1 MILLTIK
8 MLKSAS
14 KSLKAGPQRDLNVL
28 GEQVQSLGR
37 FPLRISR
44 ALPFSYLN

>member
-1 MILLTIK
+1 MILLAIT

-14 KSLKAGPQRDLNVL
+14 KSLKAGPPRDLNVL
-28 GEQVQSLGR
+28 GGQVQSLGR
-37 FPLRISR
+37 LPLRTPR